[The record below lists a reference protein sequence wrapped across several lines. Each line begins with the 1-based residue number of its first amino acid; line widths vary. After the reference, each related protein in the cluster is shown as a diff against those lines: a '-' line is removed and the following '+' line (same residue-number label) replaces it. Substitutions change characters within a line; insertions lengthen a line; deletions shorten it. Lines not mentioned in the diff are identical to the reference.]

1 MILFSIIIVA
11 LPISVYCLTL
21 GMLHRSKHPFV
32 VSGGRDMALLGL
44 AMLGVV
50 LVGPGQLFFPIAA
63 FNLLGPAVWILM
75 TLLYFFIVLFVILN
89 SRPRLVVYG
98 LAPDL
103 LSQYVKQSLDC
114 IEVESTWMGL
124 TFTAPEL
131 AIDGTIEPAGNGQL
145 SQIIAARS
153 SQDVLG
159 WMKLERVLAKQLK
172 TIEIAPRSAGGLWLA
187 IGLGV
192 LLVLGIQIF
201 GNPTAVADGMRDL
214 LRL

>member
-1 MILFSIIIVA
+1 
-11 LPISVYCLTL
+11 
-21 GMLHRSKHPFV
+21 
-32 VSGGRDMALLGL
+32 MALLGL

>member
-1 MILFSIIIVA
+1 
-11 LPISVYCLTL
+11 
-21 GMLHRSKHPFV
+21 
-32 VSGGRDMALLGL
+32 
-44 AMLGVV
+44 
-50 LVGPGQLFFPIAA
+50 
-63 FNLLGPAVWILM
+63 
-75 TLLYFFIVLFVILN
+75 
-89 SRPRLVVYG
+89 
-98 LAPDL
+98 
-103 LSQYVKQSLDC
+103 
-114 IEVESTWMGL
+114 MGL